1 MLSSFPYQWFP
12 RGDVSAGRQ
21 VVKDNKTLRPLLTA
35 TLIRGETHLP
45 IDALVDSGSDKTIS
59 FAQFGT
65 LMGID
70 FYNDDFRKDMQTKT
84 GMEFEQEIFGLGKVP
99 IPAFLTLIELEVNGK
114 RQMIKMYWIREAFNQ
129 DTDFALILG
138 QDSIFFSFDI
148 HFSKRQHKFFLNDQ
162 PFTP

>member
-12 RGDVSAGRQ
+12 RGDISAGRT
-21 VVKDNKTLRPLLTA
+21 VIKDSKILRPLLTA
-35 TLIRGETHLP
+35 TLIRGGTNLP

-70 FYNDDFRKDMQTKT
+70 FYNEDFRKDMQTKT
-84 GMEFEQEIFGLGKVP
+84 GMEFEQDIFGLGKVP
-99 IPAFLTLIELEVNGK
+99 IPAFLTLIEIEVNGK
-114 RQMIKMYWIREAFNQ
+114 RQMIKMYWIREAFKQ

-138 QDSIFFSFDI
+138 QDSVFYLFDI

-162 PFTP
+162 VFTP